1 MHTTSPNFI
10 SIGQH
15 ILNRF
20 KELGIDTIFG
30 VPSDFN
36 MPLLDLLEEDETLTW
51 GNNANELNAAYA
63 ADGYARIRGI
73 SALVTAFGVGEL
85 SAMNGIAGAYS
96 EMLPIIHIV
105 GSPRTQYR
113 ESHALIHHTLGNGD
127 YDIFYKMSSM
137 LASASTNV
145 TVSNAVSEIDRVIS
159 TAFITKRPG
168 YIGLPCDIVNAM
180 VEVPATALL
189 CIDPPKSPVKSLAT
203 ANALILK
210 EINDAKHPIIISD
223 IGILRFHLESEA
235 NAFIER
241 TGFPTYTAP
250 MGKGSVNIDL
260 PNYRGVYCGALSLD
274 GIQQELE
281 TADLLIELGP
291 IKSDFNTGNFT
302 FGLEHVKTIVLH
314 SYDVTI
320 DQAEYAG
327 VRMQELLP
335 MLTQGINAKPSLEF
349 GPLVK
354 QKPIDQGSNEITSNY
369 LWNKV
374 NEYIKPNSIVVTE
387 TGSSGFAAPNA
398 LHAKDNTY
406 ISQVLW
412 GSIGYSVPAA
422 VGAAMAARH
431 RQIYLFVGD
440 GSFQVT
446 AQEVSVFIR
455 HGLTPVIFLLNNDGY
470 LTEKLINGPHSSYNN
485 FQMWEYSKAMTFFG
499 AHLETNQNRKI
510 GLEVQVKTRK
520 EFESAMET
528 VIQEPGKIHF
538 LELVMPQFDAPREL
552 EMLAE
557 SF

>member
-1 MHTTSPNFI
+1 MHHSSPTLI

-15 ILNRF
+15 ILNRL
-20 KELGIDTIFG
+20 KELGIDTVFG

-36 MPLLDLLEEDETLTW
+36 MPLLDLIEEDETLTW
-51 GNNANELNAAYA
+51 GSNTNELNAAYA
-63 ADGYARIRGI
+63 ADGYARIRGT

-85 SAMNGIAGAYS
+85 SAMNGIGGAYS

-113 ESHALIHHTLGNGD
+113 DAHALIHHTLGDGD
-127 YDIFYKMSSM
+127 YDVFYKMSSM
-137 LASASTNV
+137 LASASTNL

-159 TAFITKRPG
+159 TALITKRPG

-180 VEVPATALL
+180 VLPAASL
-189 CIDPPKSPVKSLAT
+189 CIDAPRSPVKSLTAAT
-203 ANALILK
+203 DVILK
-210 EINDAKHPIIISD
+210 EISTAKHPVIISD
-223 IGILRFHLESEA
+223 VGVLRFHLEPEA
-235 NAFIER
+235 NAFIEKS
-241 TGFPTYTAP
+241 GIPTYTAP

-260 PNYRGVYCGALSLD
+260 PNFRGVYCGAMSLD
-274 GIQQELE
+274 GIRLELE
-281 TADLLIELGP
+281 PADLLIELGP
-291 IKSDFNTGNFT
+291 IKSDFNTGYFT
-302 FGLEHVKTIVLH
+302 FGLDHVKTIVLH
-314 SYDVTI
+314 HHRVTI
-320 DQAEYAG
+320 DQAEYVG
-327 VRMQELLP
+327 VQMQELLP
-335 MLTQGINAKPSLEF
+335 MLTQGIRTTNKPSL

-354 QKPIDQGSNEITSNY
+354 QKPTEGGSNEITNNY

-431 RQIYLFVGD
+431 RQVYLFVGD

-446 AQEVSVFIR
+446 VQEVSVFIR

-470 LTEKLINGPHSSYNN
+470 LTEKLINGPYSSYNN
-485 FQMWEYSKAMTFFG
+485 FQMWEYSKALTFFG
-499 AHLETNQNRKI
+499 AHLETNQNTKI
-510 GLEVQVKTRK
+510 GLEVQVKTR
-520 EFESAMET
+520 EAFESAMET
-528 VIQEPGKIHF
+528 VMGEPGKIHF
-538 LELVMPQFDAPREL
+538 LEVVMPQFDAPREL

-557 SF
+557 IF

>member
-1 MHTTSPNFI
+1 
-10 SIGQH
+10 
-15 ILNRF
+15 
-20 KELGIDTIFG
+20 
-30 VPSDFN
+30 
-36 MPLLDLLEEDETLTW
+36 
-51 GNNANELNAAYA
+51 
-63 ADGYARIRGI
+63 
-73 SALVTAFGVGEL
+73 
-85 SAMNGIAGAYS
+85 MNGIAGAYS

-105 GSPRTQYR
+105 GSPRTR
-113 ESHALIHHTLGNGD
+113 FRDSHALIHHTLGDGD
-127 YDIFYKMSSM
+127 YDVFYKMSSM
-137 LASASTNV
+137 LASASTNL

-159 TAFITKRPG
+159 TAIITKRPG

-180 VEVPATALL
+180 VEAPAIAPL
-189 CIDPPKSPVKSLAT
+189 CIDRPKSPIKTLAA
-203 ANALILK
+203 ANDLILK
-210 EINDAKHPIIISD
+210 EIHNAKHPVILSD
-223 IGILRFHLESEA
+223 LGVLRFHLESEA

-241 TGFPTYTAP
+241 PGFPTYTAP

-260 PNYRGVYCGALSLD
+260 PNFRSIYCGALSLD

-281 TADLLIELGP
+281 TADLLIKLGS
-291 IKSDFNTGNFT
+291 IKSDFNTGYFT
-302 FGLEHVKTIVLH
+302 FELEHVQTIVLRN
-314 SYDVTI
+314 YGVTI
-320 DQAEYAG
+320 DQAKYVG
-327 VRMQELLP
+327 VQMQELLP
-335 MLTQGINAKPSLEF
+335 MLTQGIGSAKSSFEL

-354 QKPIDQGSNEITSNY
+354 QKPIDQGSNEITNNY

-440 GSFQVT
+440 GSFQLTV
-446 AQEVSVFIR
+446 QEISVFIR

-470 LTEKLINGPHSSYNN
+470 LTEKLINGPNSNYNN
-485 FQMWEYSKAMTFFG
+485 FQMGEYIKAMTFFG
-499 AHLETNQNRKI
+499 AHLETNQNEKI
-510 GLEVQVKTRK
+510 GIEVQVKTR
-520 EFESAMET
+520 EAFESAMET

-552 EMLAE
+552 KMLAE
-557 SF
+557 IFQMMVYPTLLFLIDINKKTNFV